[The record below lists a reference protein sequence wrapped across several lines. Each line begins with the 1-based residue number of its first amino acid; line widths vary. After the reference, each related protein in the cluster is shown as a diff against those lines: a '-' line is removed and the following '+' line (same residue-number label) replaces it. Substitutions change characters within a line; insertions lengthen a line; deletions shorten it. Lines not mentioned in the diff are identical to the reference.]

1 MSAAHD
7 PREQGAGTARNVD
20 PAETARFGE
29 LADTWWDPSGPS
41 RPLHLLNP
49 VRLAWVL
56 ERSGG
61 VAGRR
66 VLDVGCGA
74 GLLAE
79 ALAAA
84 GAQVSAI
91 DASPEALAAARL
103 HRHESGL
110 TVDYQEATAEEW
122 AEGHPGGYDVVTCME
137 LIEHVPDP
145 ASLVDACARL
155 LRPGGDLFLSTI
167 NRTPK
172 AWLLAV
178 VAAEYV
184 LGMLPRGTHDYR
196 RLVRPSE
203 LAAWGRAA
211 GLSLESLCGLRF
223 NPLTERFS
231 RERGVDV
238 NYMAHLRCAREQA
251 ALAPGG

>member
-1 MSAAHD
+1 
-7 PREQGAGTARNVD
+7 VD
-20 PAETARFGE
+20 TAETARFAE
-29 LADTWWDPSGPS
+29 LADTWWDPNGPS
-41 RPLHLLNP
+41 RPLHLMNP
-49 VRLAWVL
+49 VRLDWVL

-79 ALAAA
+79 ALAEA
-84 GAQVSAI
+84 GADVSAI
-91 DASPEALAAARL
+91 DASPETLAAARL

-110 TVDYQEATAEEW
+110 AVDYREATAEEW
-122 AEGHPGGYDVVTCME
+122 AEDHAGRYDVVTCME

-145 ASLVDACARL
+145 ASLLGACARL
-155 LRPGGDLFLSTI
+155 VRPGGDVFVSTI

-203 LAAWGRAA
+203 LDAWGRAA
-211 GLSLESLCGLRF
+211 GLSLDGLCGLRF
-223 NPLTERFS
+223 DPIAERFS
-231 RERGVDV
+231 RQRRVDV
-238 NYMAHLRCAREQA
+238 NYMAHLRRAPEQA
-251 ALAPGG
+251 ARATGA

>member
-1 MSAAHD
+1 MSTAHTSGGD
-7 PREQGAGTARNVD
+7 RNVD
-20 PAETARFGE
+20 PRETERFGA
-29 LADTWWDPSGPS
+29 LADTWWDPHGPS

-56 ERSGG
+56 ERTGG
-61 VAGRR
+61 VAGRE

-74 GLLAE
+74 GLLSE
-79 ALAAA
+79 SLAAE
-84 GAQVSAI
+84 GARVTAI
-91 DASPEALAAARL
+91 DASPEALTAARL
-103 HRHESGL
+103 HLHESAL
-110 TVDYQEATAEEW
+110 AVDYHEASAEEW
-122 AEGHPGGYDVVTCME
+122 AAQHAAGYDVVTCME

-145 ASLVDACARL
+145 VSLLGACARL
-155 LRPGGDLFLSTI
+155 LRPGGHLLLSTI

-184 LGMLPRGTHDYR
+184 LGLLPRGTHDYR

-203 LAAWGRAA
+203 LAAWARAD
-211 GLSLESLCGLRF
+211 GLHLEALCGLRF
-223 NPLTERFS
+223 DPLRERFT

-238 NYMAHLRCAREQA
+238 NYMAHFRREGA
-251 ALAPGG
+251 APEHD